1 VSEDVRMQGAPV
13 FTLDDLTNDQLRDLI
28 LQAFGQLSIN
38 EEIPLVDLIEE
49 CYNEVKQEVEGTAG
63 KT

>member
-1 VSEDVRMQGAPV
+1 MSEDVRMQGAPV